1 MTDHK
6 ELEKTTLY
14 ELSKAEGFGW
24 FKHIILVSS
33 FQD

>member
-1 MTDHK
+1 MTDEK
-6 ELEKTTLY
+6 ELEKTTLF
-14 ELSKAEGFGW
+14 EMSKLKGFEW